1 MSRTSQLVRGMLLS
15 ALVTGPAV
23 AQTGGDA
30 DPVEALAAQGLECFQ
45 KRDFNCAVD
54 KYREAYRIEP
64 VAALLYNIAFIYDKK
79 LEQLQLARDYYFRYV
94 KAPDPDPDTK
104 LAALERI
111 VEIDQILKD
120 RTPDP
125 KDDPDPPPPPPP
137 PPPDDTQLYA
147 GWATLG
153 AGVLIGGV
161 GGVFGLLASQAADT
175 QSSTT
180 DPGEW
185 NDIRDS
191 APTQAV
197 IGDIGMIVGGA
208 AIVTGLVLVLTHDD
222 GTQPATEAGA
232 SLQVAPSASGFGLSI
247 GGAF

>member
-15 ALVTGPAV
+15 ALVTGPAA

-111 VEIDQILKD
+111 VEIDQILQTKK
-120 RTPDP
+120 PDP
-125 KDDPDPPPPPPP
+125 KDEPKQPPPPP
-137 PPPDDTQLYA
+137 PPPDKTQLYA

-153 AGVLIGGV
+153 AGVVIGGL

-180 DPGEW
+180 DPAEW

-191 APTQAV
+191 GPTQAL
-197 IGDIGMIVGGA
+197 IGDIGMAVGGA
-208 AIVTGLVLVLTHDD
+208 AVIAGLVLVLTYDEGD
-222 GTQPATEAGA
+222 SAKPETGA
-232 SLQVAPSASGFGLSI
+232 SIQVAPSASGLGLII
-247 GGAF
+247 GGSF